1 MSELRLF
8 NLEGKGVHESH
19 PKAFKL
25 EKEIQDLFEK
35 NLEALLGVRFVAS
48 EFVAGAGNRIDT
60 LGIDENNFPVVI
72 EYKLDKHKT
81 VINQGVAYLVWIKNH
96 QEAYWKAVFS
106 KLGQKVADS
115 IDFSS
120 VRLICVAAEF
130 TRDDLGM
137 YELMPGMIDLVR
149 YRRFGDSQLLLER
162 ITSATDPSTKPVKSE
177 GEKTSGDKPI
187 GKWLAEA
194 DASTK
199 GLYDSLRQAILDQ
212 GEDVTEKET
221 KLYFAFKRTR
231 NFVTVCYGSKAEL
244 ILYLHLDPDEFKEK
258 GELPEGLRDVRTIG
272 HWGTGNLE
280 MRIKSQKDVEK
291 AKPLIL
297 HAYEGGQS

>member
-8 NLEGKGVHESH
+8 SVQGGTVKESH
-19 PKAFKL
+19 PKAYKL
-25 EKEIQDLFEK
+25 EKEVQDLFER
-35 NLEALLGVRFVAS
+35 NLEELLGVRFVAS

-60 LGIDENNFPVVI
+60 LGIDENGFPVVI

-81 VINQGVAYLVWIKNH
+81 VINQGVAYLVWLRNH
-96 QEAYWKAVFS
+96 QDAYWKAVFN
-106 KLGQKVADS
+106 KLGQAVADS

-120 VRLICVAAEF
+120 VRLICVAADF

-149 YRRFGDSQLLLER
+149 YRRFGEDQILLER
-162 ITSATDPSTKPVKSE
+162 ITTADTTSTKPLKVE
-177 GEKTSGDKPI
+177 GEKTGTDKPI

-194 DASTK
+194 DPTTK
-199 GLYDSLRQAILDQ
+199 ALFEALRQAILEQ

-231 NFVTVCYGSKAEL
+231 NFATVCYASKSE
-244 ILYLHLDPDEFKEK
+244 INLYLHLNPDEVQIR
-258 GELPEGLRDVRTIG
+258 EGIRDVRSIG
-272 HWGTGNLE
+272 HWGTGSLE
-280 MRIKSQKDVEK
+280 VRIKTLQDVEL
-291 AKPLIL
+291 AKPLIQL
-297 HAYEGGQS
+297 AFDGGAA